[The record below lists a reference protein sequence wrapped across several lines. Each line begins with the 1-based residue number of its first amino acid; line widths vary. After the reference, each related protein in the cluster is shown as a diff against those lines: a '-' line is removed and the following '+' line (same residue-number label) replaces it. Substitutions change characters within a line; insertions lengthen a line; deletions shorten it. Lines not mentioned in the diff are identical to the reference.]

1 MPPKPKTPWIEDD
14 IQRDTD
20 KLRKSISEFARE
32 YTRMG
37 AGLGAG
43 PGPGSGPAENKNA
56 TNDFLKQ
63 FYGILSENELGLYKQ
78 LTATQWK
85 TAAPTTTEP
94 DGSYI
99 DKMTFQISE
108 IKNSANDLPRPRIL
122 DTLRHQYDSGAGRK
136 AAATSS
142 SSSRS
147 SSGGIHDHDARYI
160 PRVVY
165 NYIREKSEYCI
176 RFQTTIHN
184 RAVSLYFITFP
195 ESHISVCH
203 GSGSGGG
210 VSTSSVASASNYMC
224 STEIAMYQLYAYKVF
239 LWLSIVTALSDKEC
253 SGKSLDVYFYMTPFK
268 KLVPAAATATATAN
282 GPLSAIHVN
291 TGLTRSCETNGE
303 IVIYRTEE
311 WFKVFIHESMHNF
324 NMDFTDLDLSA
335 ANKRLRD
342 TFCIPHNDILLF
354 ETYTETWARII
365 NTMFETYFDINVRNQ
380 TEFIRH
386 VRENISTNALF
397 YAYQAVKV
405 LDVMDLKY
413 AQITIL
419 SPENMEV
426 CHKRYT
432 EETNVYAYY
441 ILGGIL
447 SVYALHFISWC
458 RENNNDSSASTT
470 TTTTISRRL
479 SSVKS
484 IRFSRDGGS
493 SGVGSNLIR
502 FVDFIRGAAR
512 DRAFLG
518 MVAFC
523 EKKAHAGGTG
533 AASGAGV
540 LQKTLRMT
548 L

>member
-1 MPPKPKTPWIEDD
+1 MPPKHKTPWIEDD

-20 KLRKSISEFARE
+20 KLRRSISEFARE
-32 YTRMG
+32 YHSPR
-37 AGLGAG
+37 

-63 FYGILSENELGLYKQ
+63 FYSIITENELGLYKQ
-78 LTATQWK
+78 LTATQW
-85 TAAPTTTEP
+85 TTEP
-94 DGSYI
+94 DGNYI
-99 DKMTFQISE
+99 EKMTFKISE

-122 DTLRHQYDSGAGRK
+122 DTLRHQYDAGAGRK
-136 AAATSS
+136 AGNDS
-142 SSSRS
+142 
-147 SSGGIHDHDARYI
+147 DDEDRYI

-165 NYIREKSEYCI
+165 KYIREKSEYCI
-176 RFQTTIHN
+176 RFQTTIHQ

-203 GSGSGGG
+203 RGSG
-210 VSTSSVASASNYMC
+210 VSTASVASASNYMC

-253 SGKSLDVYFYMTPFK
+253 SGQSLDVYFYMTPFK
-268 KLVPAAATATATAN
+268 KLVPGAASSSASA
-282 GPLSAIHVN
+282 PLSAIHVN
-291 TGLTRSCETNGE
+291 TGLTRNCETNGE

-324 NMDFTDLDLSA
+324 NMDFIDLDLSA

-342 TFCIPHNDILLF
+342 TFCIPHDDVLLF

-365 NTMFETYFDINVRNQ
+365 NTMFETYFDVNVRNQ

-386 VRENISTNALF
+386 VRENLSVNALF

-426 CHKRYT
+426 CRKRYA

-447 SVYALHFISWC
+447 SVYALPFISWC
-458 RENNNDSSASTT
+458 RENNHASTST
-470 TTTTISRRL
+470 SVPRKL
-479 SSVKS
+479 SSVKC

-493 SGVGSNLIR
+493 SGERSNLIR
-502 FVDFIRGAAR
+502 FVDFICSAAR
-512 DRAFLG
+512 DQVFLG

-523 EKKAHAGGTG
+523 EKKVHS
-533 AASGAGV
+533 AASSSSSSDV
-540 LQKTLRMT
+540 LQTTMRMT

>member
-1 MPPKPKTPWIEDD
+1 MPPKHKTPWIEDD

-20 KLRKSISEFARE
+20 KLRRSISEFARE
-32 YTRMG
+32 YHSPR
-37 AGLGAG
+37 
-43 PGPGSGPAENKNA
+43 PGSGSGPNENKNA

-63 FYGILSENELGLYKQ
+63 FYSIITENELGLYKQ
-78 LTATQWK
+78 LTATQW
-85 TAAPTTTEP
+85 TTEP
-94 DGSYI
+94 DGNYI
-99 DKMTFQISE
+99 EKMTFKISE

-122 DTLRHQYDSGAGRK
+122 DTLRHQYDAGAGRK
-136 AAATSS
+136 AANDS
-142 SSSRS
+142 
-147 SSGGIHDHDARYI
+147 DDEDRYI

-165 NYIREKSEYCI
+165 KYIREKSEYCI
-176 RFQTTIHN
+176 RFQTTIHQ

-203 GSGSGGG
+203 RGSGSGGHAG
-210 VSTSSVASASNYMC
+210 VSTASVASASNYMC

-268 KLVPAAATATATAN
+268 KLVPGAASASASA
-282 GPLSAIHVN
+282 PLSAIHVN
-291 TGLTRSCETNGE
+291 TGLTRNCETNGE

-324 NMDFTDLDLSA
+324 NMDFIDLDLSA

-342 TFCIPHNDILLF
+342 TFCIPHDDVLLF

-365 NTMFETYFDINVRNQ
+365 NTMFETYFDVNVRNQ

-386 VRENISTNALF
+386 VRENLSVNALF

-426 CHKRYT
+426 CRKRYA

-447 SVYALHFISWC
+447 SVYALPFISWC
-458 RENNNDSSASTT
+458 RENNHASTST
-470 TTTTISRRL
+470 SMPRKL
-479 SSVKS
+479 SSVKC

-493 SGVGSNLIR
+493 SGERSNLIR
-502 FVDFIRGAAR
+502 FVDFICSAAR
-512 DRAFLG
+512 DQVFLG

-523 EKKAHAGGTG
+523 EKKVHS
-533 AASGAGV
+533 AASSSSSEV
-540 LQKTLRMT
+540 LQTTMRMT

>member
-1 MPPKPKTPWIEDD
+1 MPPKHKTPWIEDD

-20 KLRKSISEFARE
+20 KLRRSISEFARE
-32 YTRMG
+32 YHSPRPG
-37 AGLGAG
+37 AGS
-43 PGPGSGPAENKNA
+43 GSGPNENKNA

-63 FYGILSENELGLYKQ
+63 FYSIITENELGLYKQ
-78 LTATQWK
+78 LTATQW
-85 TAAPTTTEP
+85 TTEP
-94 DGSYI
+94 DGNYI
-99 DKMTFQISE
+99 EKMTFKISE

-122 DTLRHQYDSGAGRK
+122 DTLRHQYDAGAGRK
-136 AAATSS
+136 AGNDS
-142 SSSRS
+142 
-147 SSGGIHDHDARYI
+147 DDEDRYI

-165 NYIREKSEYCI
+165 KYIREKSEYCI
-176 RFQTTIHN
+176 RFQTTIHQ

-203 GSGSGGG
+203 RGSGGSGGHAG
-210 VSTSSVASASNYMC
+210 VSTASVASASNYMC

-268 KLVPAAATATATAN
+268 KLVPGAASFSASASASA
-282 GPLSAIHVN
+282 PLSAIHVN
-291 TGLTRSCETNGE
+291 TGLTRNCETNGE

-324 NMDFTDLDLSA
+324 NMDFIDLDLSA

-342 TFCIPHNDILLF
+342 TFCIPHDDVLLF

-365 NTMFETYFDINVRNQ
+365 NTMFETYFDVNVRNQ

-386 VRENISTNALF
+386 VRENLSVNALF

-426 CHKRYT
+426 CRKRYA

-447 SVYALHFISWC
+447 SVYALPFISWC
-458 RENNNDSSASTT
+458 RENNHASAST
-470 TTTTISRRL
+470 SMPRKL
-479 SSVKS
+479 SSVKC

-493 SGVGSNLIR
+493 SGERSNLIR
-502 FVDFIRGAAR
+502 FVDFICSAAR
-512 DRAFLG
+512 DQVFLG

-523 EKKAHAGGTG
+523 EKKVHS
-533 AASGAGV
+533 AASSSSSEV
-540 LQKTLRMT
+540 LQTTMRMT